1 MRQVWITRKGGPE
14 VLEVRE
20 AQDPTPKEGEVRIR
34 VRAAG
39 VNFADVM
46 ARLGFYRDAPP
57 LPCVVGYEV
66 SGTVDAVGPGVTAR
80 KVGERVV
87 SFTRFGGYSEVVCVP
102 QDWPLP
108 IADALSFSE
117 AAALPVQWVTAW
129 HMIVFLGN
137 LQKGQ
142 RLLVQAA
149 AGGVGTAAI
158 QIAKKIGAEIIGD
171 RKSVV

>member
-66 SGTVDAVGPGVTAR
+66 SGTVDAVGPGVNVRPEQYGLRA
-80 KVGERVV
+80 ELLH
-87 SFTRFGGYSEVVCVP
+87 
-102 QDWPLP
+102 D
-108 IADALSFSE
+108 
-117 AAALPVQWVTAW
+117 
-129 HMIVFLGN
+129 
-137 LQKGQ
+137 GQ
-142 RLLVQAA
+142 HLLHLVLLVAV
-149 AGGVGTAAI
+149 VGRHRVERTRRHLERPSALLRPS
-158 QIAKKIGAEIIGD
+158 GHRG
-171 RKSVV
+171 RSRR